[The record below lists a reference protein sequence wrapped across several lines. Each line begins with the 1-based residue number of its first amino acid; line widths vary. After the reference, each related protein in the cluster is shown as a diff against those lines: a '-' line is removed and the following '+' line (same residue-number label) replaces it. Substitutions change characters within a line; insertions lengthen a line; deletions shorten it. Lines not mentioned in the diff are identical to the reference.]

1 VYAFDASSA
10 AAQTLGSGSD
20 DEFVS
25 IDHAMVEHANQDGSD
40 GASLPVINLDLDLE
54 VDASAGHAD
63 ENSGAAVDLD
73 LGGDWGLSA
82 SGGDAADS
90 QTGDDAAAAPAISW
104 DIDCVEIEA
113 GSGAEGA
120 PPAISWDLDDA
131 GADAGS
137 DNAIGGGF
145 SSSSSSSSSKAKAA
159 QRIGGSLLEADTRH
173 AFTSDLLELEAF
185 FQTRMTELTA
195 AAADGMHMPP
205 LPGAPAVLTRES
217 ADSCRAALACV
228 ADLLAAV
235 RDPALVQLI
244 MIRSSPKYGACAGVV
259 YRRFNTPHFLDSDKF
274 HSLDL
279 YSLNPCID

>member
-1 VYAFDASSA
+1 MQA
-10 AAQTLGSGSD
+10 SGSD

-25 IDHAMVEHANQDGSD
+25 IDHAMVEHANRDSSD
-40 GASLPVINLDLDLE
+40 GASAPVINLDLDLD
-54 VDASAGHAD
+54 VDASAGQTD
-63 ENSGAAVDLD
+63 GDSGAAVDLD

-82 SGGDAADS
+82 SGGDATDG
-90 QTGDDAAAAPAISW
+90 QTGDDAATAPAISW

-131 GADAGS
+131 GAGADGGE
-137 DNAIGGGF
+137 DDAIGGGF
-145 SSSSSSSSSKAKAA
+145 SMSSSSSSSKANPK
-159 QRIGGSLLEADTRH
+159 RIGGSLLEAETRH

-217 ADSCRAALACV
+217 ADSCRATLACV

-244 MIRSSPKYGACAGVV
+244 MIRSSPKYAQCVV
-259 YRRFNTPHFLDSDKF
+259 GHFYTALFSALSTSTDHSDLF
-274 HSLDL
+274 H
-279 YSLNPCID
+279 CGE